1 MFTVVS
7 CKLVVLW
14 GPCQFHLKCSG
25 ENQGEIMQ
33 TKSDYLME
41 NSEEALRLSQ
51 KTDPDAV
58 RKQAAWC
65 GIKAGLRVLDFGCGP
80 GVTTDVFREMVQ
92 PGGSVVGMDF
102 SEERIADATCSYGG
116 KPGIDFV
123 LRDLRKP
130 IRDIGTFDIIWVR
143 FVLEYFRKESKE
155 IVENLKNLLNPGG
168 WLCLLDL
175 DYNCLNH
182 YELPESMQDILPK
195 LMALLDEKYNFD
207 TFAGRKLYSYLFD
220 GQYENLQV
228 ELMAHHLIYGKA
240 RETDVFNWT
249 KKIEVTADR
258 LQPLFMDYPGGI
270 EQFKDDFRRFFA
282 DPRRFTYTPLIMC
295 KGMKPYRN

>member
-1 MFTVVS
+1 
-7 CKLVVLW
+7 
-14 GPCQFHLKCSG
+14 
-25 ENQGEIMQ
+25 MQ

-80 GVTTDVFREMVQ
+80 GVTTDIFREMVQ
-92 PGGSVVGMDF
+92 PGGSVVGVDI
-102 SEERIADATCSYGG
+102 SEERIAGAISSYSG
-116 KPGIDFV
+116 KAGVSFFV
-123 LRDLRKP
+123 GDIRKP
-130 IRDIGTFDIIWVR
+130 TNDIGTFDIIWVR
-143 FVLEYFRKESKE
+143 FVLEYYRKESKE
-155 IVENLKNLLNPGG
+155 IVNNLKNILNPGG

-182 YELPESMQDILPK
+182 YELPGPMKDLLPR
-195 LMALLDEKYNFD
+195 LMAFLDERYNFD
-207 TFAGRKLYSYLFD
+207 TFSGQKLYSYLFD

-228 ELMAHHLIYGKA
+228 EMIAHHLIYGNA
-240 RETDVFNWT
+240 RESDIFNWT

-270 EQFKDDFRRFFA
+270 EQFKDDFRRFFV

-295 KGMKPYRN
+295 KGMKPYGN